1 MTFLILFPPQI
12 SRTSSRPRDAERDL
26 RREDRVE
33 DVEVA
38 HTQVDAPAGERAEA
52 AGDEDGP
59 PELAPREPVEVAD
72 REQVRDGEQR
82 HGQLVRDLVAPALRV
97 VEEHA
102 PDCDDEERDLR
113 GVEGPRQPAR
123 ARATEARD
131 GGDDERE
138 VARRVRV
145 LDGPHRRLA
154 PADGRYQVRGHCF
167 ASGGLRVAL
176 SSRVFLLLAACGAQR
191 IASSTCG
198 GSRPP
203 NVDRRSFRRSAER
216 FAAAREVRKHLATAQ
231 QPSTAR
237 CAERRVRHR
246 IALVGELR
254 SDSSED

>member
-26 RREDRVE
+26 RREERVE

-38 HTQVDAPAGERAEA
+38 RPQVDAPAGERAEA

-72 REQVRDGEQR
+72 RAQVRDGEQR

-102 PDCDDEERDLR
+102 PAGDDEERDLR
-113 GVEGPRQPAR
+113 GVEGARQPAR
-123 ARATEARD
+123 ARAPEARD

-154 PADGRYQVRGHCF
+154 PADGRYQVRGHCV
-167 ASGGLRVAL
+167 ASGALR
-176 SSRVFLLLAACGAQR
+176 SAADCVLNLRR
-191 IASSTCG
+191 IAATK
-198 GSRPP
+198 
-203 NVDRRSFRRSAER
+203 RRSPEFSPRRGAWCGS
-216 FAAAREVRKHLATAQ
+216 
-231 QPSTAR
+231 
-237 CAERRVRHR
+237 
-246 IALVGELR
+246 
-254 SDSSED
+254 